1 MTTERVQISLAAPHR
16 WATPEDAPALA
27 RLVNF
32 AGEGMPL
39 YLWEKMGQE
48 SNESAWEIGE
58 QRAQRETGSFSYR
71 NAVLREENGTVV
83 ACLMGYALPE
93 ELDPDRFDGMPPM
106 FVPLQ
111 ELEDRVPGTWYVNV
125 LATLEE
131 HRGKGYGKEL
141 LDIAE
146 QLALVNGCNGLS
158 LIVADANTGARRLY
172 ARNDYEELATRPMVK
187 EDWDGTGESWV
198 LMKRSL

>member
-1 MTTERVQISLAAPHR
+1 MTIVQTQISLAAPHR
-16 WATPEDAPALA
+16 WASRDDASALA
-27 RLVNF
+27 KLVNF

-39 YLWEKMGQE
+39 YLWEKMGQA
-48 SNESAWEIGE
+48 SGESAWEIGA
-58 QRAQRETGSFSYR
+58 QRAQRETGAFSYR
-71 NAVLREENGTVV
+71 NAIVHEEDGAVV
-83 ACLMGYALPE
+83 ASLIGYALST

-111 ELEDRVPGTWYVNV
+111 ELEDMVPGTWYVNV
-125 LATLEE
+125 LATLEA

-141 LDIAE
+141 LDVAE
-146 QLALVNGCNGLS
+146 QLALANGCTGLS
-158 LIVADANTGARRLY
+158 LIVADANAGARKLY

-198 LMKRSL
+198 LMRRSL